1 MACYIYCQLI
11 CCGKEGG
18 DVRVDLITG
27 IVDDITLG
35 RGDITQQVENLVYL
49 SHDPNLLDYMEVNT
63 TDNLECSDVEIDIE
77 NKVTS

>member
-35 RGDITQQVENLVYL
+35 MGDITQWVENLVYL
-49 SHDPNLLDYMEVNT
+49 SHDPLPT
-63 TDNLECSDVEIDIE
+63 
-77 NKVTS
+77 